1 MDRCPH
7 CGCVLPAIRD
17 AFCPECRQGLDEPP
31 NEPRSGQK
39 SFTSVGSVSSASA
52 PLSKYPVGHVCPA
65 CQNPEYKQVRP
76 DRWITFTWDRV
87 CKSCGTR
94 YTPPTPLWAGMA
106 FIIAGLPLVAFGL
119 FGVVVGLARGNPI
132 PIACEGV
139 LAFLGILAIIHG
151 GRSLVFRGRV

>member
-1 MDRCPH
+1 MDQCPH
-7 CGCVLPAIRD
+7 CGSVLPSIRD

-31 NEPRSGQK
+31 SKPPPFDLE
-39 SFTSVGSVSSASA
+39 SSA
-52 PLSKYPVGHVCPA
+52 PIRLSKYPVRRVCPA
-65 CQNPEYKQVRP
+65 CQNPEYKSVRP

-94 YTPPTPLWAGMA
+94 YTPPTPQWAAMV

-119 FGVVVGLARGNPI
+119 FGVAVGLSRGNPI

-139 LAFLGILAIIHG
+139 LALLGVLAIIHG
-151 GRSLVFRGRV
+151 LRSLVFQGRV